1 MATYH
6 TGEVAVQERAG
17 LRQYAEMSLGAIG
30 STVPDIAAEFLLQ
43 QPMVVLGAADEA
55 GRMWATVLAGEPG
68 FLRAVNPIT
77 LTVDALP
84 APDDPLAGVLA
95 ASTRVGMI
103 AIEPANRR
111 RMRINGLAHPAR
123 NGLQVD
129 LHQVIA
135 NCPKYIQKR
144 DFTLL
149 PPEEQAP
156 RSATTGTALTADQQ
170 RAVSEAD
177 TFFVATASPEGD
189 ADASHRGGGTG
200 FVQVLSPTHLRWPDY
215 VGNSMFLTLGNL
227 ALNPAAGLVF
237 PDWRTGTL
245 LHVTGSAHTDWD
257 ADAAAQ
263 VPGAQRLVD
272 FHVGEVREVRGA
284 VPLRWTDPVFS
295 RFNPP
300 MPTAS

>member
-1 MATYH
+1 MA
-6 TGEVAVQERAG
+6 
-17 LRQYAEMSLGAIG
+17 LGGIG

-43 QPMVVLGAADEA
+43 QPMVVVGAADET

-77 LTVDALP
+77 LTVDARP
-84 APDDPLAGVLA
+84 APDDPLAGVLSGTTA
-95 ASTRVGMI
+95 VGMI

-111 RMRINGLAHPAR
+111 RMRINGLAHPTR
-123 NGLQVD
+123 KGLQVD

-149 PPEEQAP
+149 PPDERAP
-156 RSATTGTALTADQQ
+156 RSVTTGTALTAGQQ
-170 RAVSEAD
+170 LAVSGAD
-177 TFFVATASPEGD
+177 TFFVATASPQGD
-189 ADASHRGGGTG
+189 ADASHRGGSTG

-215 VGNSMFLTLGNL
+215 VGNAMFLTLGNL

-257 ADAAAQ
+257 ADSAAL

-272 FHVGEVREVRGA
+272 FHVSEVREVQGA

-300 MPTAS
+300 VSTP